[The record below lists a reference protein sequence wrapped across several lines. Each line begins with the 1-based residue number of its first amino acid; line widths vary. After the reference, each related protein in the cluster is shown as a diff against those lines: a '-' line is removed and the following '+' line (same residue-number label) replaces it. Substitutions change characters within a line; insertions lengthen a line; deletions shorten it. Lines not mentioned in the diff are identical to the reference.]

1 MGKFKKLCAIV
12 MVLIMAFS
20 VTSQS
25 VFAAKKVKLNK
36 TKATVYVGKSVQL
49 KVNNNKK
56 KVKWSTSNKKV
67 AIVSKKGKVTGKKA
81 GKATITAKIGKKKY
95 KCKITVKKKATK
107 PSKPSKKEIVG
118 KLKLNSSDAVVIK
131 RIIKEQKSRGN
142 TFIEDDLANS
152 TFDKAGYLTGLDIRV
167 WGNIDLTGLNHLEDL
182 SIISGDRI
190 TGLIVKNN
198 LKLKSLSIVAS
209 ESAKIES
216 LDVSNNKNLEKLY
229 LVDCEKL
236 NDIDVSSNKNLKFL
250 TLYDCINLRKG
261 IDVTHNINL
270 EELDCSYSNITSLD
284 ISKNSKLRRLD
295 CSDNKLSSLD
305 VSKNNKLEELDC
317 STNKLESID
326 VLNNINLVSLD
337 AGGNKLKSIDVSRNT
352 SLTKLRLDGNNL
364 KSVDLSKNTS
374 LEVLDVGL
382 NELTSLDV
390 SNLTKLKRLGVG
402 NWGRFDTI
410 YYPYNTISTL
420 DVSKNVLLE
429 TLSVDNLQ
437 LTKLDVSKN
446 TLLWSLSCARN
457 KFTTLNLTSNKKL
470 ISLWCDSNVAI
481 TGYTGSVNGH

>member
-12 MVLIMAFS
+12 LVLIMAFS
-20 VTSQS
+20 VTPES
-25 VFAAKKVKLNK
+25 VFAAKKAKLNK

-67 AIVSKKGKVTGKKA
+67 AIVSKKGKVKGKKV

-95 KCKITVKKKATK
+95 KCKITVKKKVVK
-107 PSKPSKKEIVG
+107 SNKKVTVG

-236 NDIDVSSNKNLKFL
+236 NDIDVSDNKNLKFL
-250 TLYDCINLRKG
+250 TLYGCTGLRKG
-261 IDVTHNINL
+261 IDVIHNINL

-390 SNLTKLKRLGVG
+390 SNLTKLKRLRGFGYFVG
-402 NWGRFDTI
+402 QG
-410 YYPYNTISTL
+410 
-420 DVSKNVLLE
+420 
-429 TLSVDNLQ
+429 
-437 LTKLDVSKN
+437 
-446 TLLWSLSCARN
+446 A
-457 KFTTLNLTSNKKL
+457 
-470 ISLWCDSNVAI
+470 
-481 TGYTGSVNGH
+481 